1 MKPID
6 KKTLIAS
13 KAVGSLAS
21 ATAVSPRPSLGFFYF
36 MIAILFSFEQKG
48 FHIETMKEYLLSNY
62 RVTEIQKDH
71 QLRLV
76 AIAKDWE
83 DADKVCD
90 ELSKIK
96 PFKQYLPC

>member
-1 MKPID
+1 
-6 KKTLIAS
+6 
-13 KAVGSLAS
+13 
-21 ATAVSPRPSLGFFYF
+21 

-62 RVTEIQKDH
+62 RVTEMQIDNQW
-71 QLRLV
+71 RLV
-76 AIAKDWE
+76 AIAKDWQ